1 MKVLDC
7 TLLAYEGSI
16 FRAYVS
22 VLKQLGYKAKR
33 VVKLYNGHH
42 RWPCVPR
49 CLKQIYWSNKE
60 ALEHNFYPQLF
71 LKNAA
76 FTQSIVKPIL
86 KKYALPADF
95 FEVFGLPIRMPKNAF
110 IVILRKRDGKAN
122 ACLRYCNPLVP
133 KRTCLRV
140 VV

>member
-1 MKVLDC
+1 MVGGKYQASGMKVLDC

-42 RWPCVPR
+42 RWPYVPK
-49 CLKQIYWSNKE
+49 CLKQTYLSTKE

-71 LKNAA
+71 LKKRCVLRIHLS
-76 FTQSIVKPIL
+76 TDSG
-86 KKYALPADF
+86 
-95 FEVFGLPIRMPKNAF
+95 EIRVA
-110 IVILRKRDGKAN
+110 G
-122 ACLRYCNPLVP
+122 
-133 KRTCLRV
+133 
-140 VV
+140 